1 MAYEVK
7 AILLAVFHLGKVKKD
22 TVEFCTIAGIG
33 HKVQRSGHKVQRS
46 GHKVQ
51 RSGHKVQRPGPASTL
66 VGTGCSNNMQLQPPP
81 PPTMQI

>member
-51 RSGHKVQRPGPASTL
+51 RPGPASTL